1 MIRVQN
7 HHSLYKSHS
16 GAVVNTDQKAY
27 EKAKE
32 RKREKERMNT
42 LESKVQKLEALLEK
56 ILNDNVKIN

>member
-1 MIRVQN
+1 MIKIQN
-7 HHSLYKSHS
+7 HHSLYKSPS